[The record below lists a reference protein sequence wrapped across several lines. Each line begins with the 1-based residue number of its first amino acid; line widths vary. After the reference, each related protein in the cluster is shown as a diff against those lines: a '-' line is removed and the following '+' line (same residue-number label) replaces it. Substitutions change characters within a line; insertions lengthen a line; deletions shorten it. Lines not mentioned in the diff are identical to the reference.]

1 MIHHFSVIDSTNS
14 EALRRAGNGASH
26 GTVVSA
32 DTQTAGRGRGGRT
45 FISPR
50 GGLYFS
56 VIIRPK
62 ISIQD
67 LALITLA
74 AGVGVCRGLSPY
86 TSSLIQLKWP
96 NDLFI
101 EGKKL
106 GGILTEAGPM
116 TGGTGPEYLVVGVGI
131 NMQTNPGLFPE
142 SLRSRVCSLYH
153 VHAGSVESA
162 PLLQKLV
169 QAMLV
174 AVTRLES
181 DREGVLADWQNRD
194 YLLGKGL
201 EYESSE
207 GVVRATGKGLALDGR
222 YIILDEHFV
231 EHRVVAGDLHPI
243 SLHPD
248 D

>member
-1 MIHHFSVIDSTNS
+1 MIYHFPVIDSTNS
-14 EALRRAGNGASH
+14 EALRRAGNGASQ

-32 DTQTAGRGRGGRT
+32 DTQTEGRGRGGRT
-45 FISPR
+45 FISPQ

-56 VIIRPK
+56 VIIRPE
-62 ISIQD
+62 ISMQD
-67 LALITLA
+67 LSLVTLA
-74 AGVGVCRGLSPY
+74 AGVGICQGLSEY
-86 TSSLIQLKWP
+86 TSRMIQLKWP

-116 TGGTGPEYLVVGVGI
+116 AGGMGPEYLVIGVGI
-131 NMQTNPGLFPE
+131 NVQTNLDLFPE
-142 SLRSRVCSLYH
+142 PLRSRVFSLYH
-153 VHAGSVESA
+153 AQVARVELV

-169 QAMLV
+169 QAMLA
-174 AVTRLES
+174 AVTRFES
-181 DREGVLADWQNRD
+181 DREGVLADWQTRD
-194 YLLGKGL
+194 YLLGKYL

-207 GVVRATGKGLALDGR
+207 GVIRATGKGLAPDGR

-243 SLHPD
+243 RFQSR
-248 D
+248 